1 MIGIDN
7 LSYWE
12 KTAYV
17 RNIDFLIIGSGIVG
31 LSTSI
36 FLKRKYKDARIL
48 IIERGYLPSGASTKN
63 AGFSCFGSPTEL
75 YDDLQSMP
83 EQTVWETF
91 SSRYMGLT
99 RLFELVSKDAI
110 AYEQCKSWDIIAEND
125 SNNITN
131 DFIKYINN
139 EAQKLTGEE
148 NIYYE
153 DRDISSQ
160 FGFEGVNTSYCNR
173 LEGSIYTGKMIKEL
187 YKKAVSED
195 IMVLFGINADSMEHS
210 EKENTINTPYGQFKA
225 SNTIIATNGFAK
237 QWIKDDVFP
246 ARAQVLITNEIK
258 NLKVKGTFHYNK
270 GYYYFRNVGNRILL
284 GGGRNLD
291 LHGETTEEFGLTK
304 QIQDKLNELLQTV
317 IIPNQPYTIEDTW
330 SGIMG
335 VGENKSPIIKKINNN
350 TAIGVRMG
358 GMGVA
363 LGSQVGKTISN
374 LF

>member
-12 KTAYV
+12 KSAYL

-31 LSTSI
+31 LSTAI
-36 FLKRKYKDARIL
+36 FLKRKYQDARIL

-63 AGFSCFGSPTEL
+63 AGFTCFGSPTEL
-75 YDDLQSMP
+75 YDDLKTTS
-83 EQTVWETF
+83 EQKVWETF
-91 SSRYMGLT
+91 SSRFTGLQ

-110 AYEQCKSWDIIAEND
+110 AYKQCKSWDIIAEND
-125 SNNITN
+125 SNKITN
-131 DFIKYINN
+131 DFIEYINDK
-139 EAQKLTGEE
+139 AYKLTGEKK
-148 NIYYE
+148 IYYE
-153 DRDISSQ
+153 DPDISSQ
-160 FGFEGVNTSYCNR
+160 FGFEGVITSYCNR
-173 LEGSIYTGKMIKEL
+173 LEGSIYTGKMIQEL
-187 YKKAVSED
+187 YKKAVSQD
-195 IMVLFGINADSMEHS
+195 IMTLFGINADSMEHS
-210 EKENTINTPYGQFKA
+210 SKENIISTPHGEITA
-225 SNTIIATNGFAK
+225 TNTIIATNGFAQ

-246 ARAQVLITNEIK
+246 ARAQVIITNEIK
-258 NLKVKGTFHYNK
+258 DLKVKGTFHYNK

-291 LHGETTEEFGLTK
+291 MKGETTEEFGTTK
-304 QIQDKLNELLQTV
+304 QIQDKLNDLLQTV
-317 IIPNQPYTIEDTW
+317 IIPKHSYHIEDSW

-363 LGSQVGKTISN
+363 LGSQVGQTLSN